1 MKPTSPQTDPV
12 VIEHLDSLRELTAR
26 GEQAAA
32 EGRVAFLAQAEKHAQ
47 AVSRPQKQRLMYWN
61 FKFKD
66 LFQRKERFSMIS
78 TLVTIFTVLALTFG
92 GASATVFAAQGSLPG
107 EALYQL
113 KIQSEDFRLTWENQ
127 ETEQIGLALEFA
139 NRRIEEMQA
148 MLKQGQTPAES
159 LLLRFQNHLN
169 SAFRLAAGLEDAS
182 LEPALDQIRQTLEQQ
197 ERTMAQLKED
207 AGTPEDAILLRIRD
221 QIQLHLNWTDEGLAD
236 PSAFRNQFGP
246 GGTNFTPPADDLTP
260 GFGPGPFIT
269 GTPTPGS
276 GYGPGPGTGLGPQ
289 ATCTCTPQSDQGPQD
304 NPDLG
309 NGPGPQPTTEPGDGF
324 GPGPQPT
331 TEPGDGFGPGPQPTE
346 APKDGTGPG
355 PGSEPEDPGNNPGSG
370 NKP

>member
-276 GYGPGPGTGLGPQ
+276 SYGPGLGLQ
-289 ATCTCTPQSDQGPQD
+289 ATCTCTPQSDQGPQ
-304 NPDLG
+304 PDTG
-309 NGPGPQPTTEPGDGF
+309 NSYGPGTQPTTEPGNSDRPGSQPTTEPGDGY

-331 TEPGDGFGPGPQPTE
+331 TQPEDGSGPGAQPVDPE
-346 APKDGTGPG
+346 NGGG
-355 PGSEPEDPGNNPGSG
+355 GSGSG
-370 NKP
+370 NQP